1 MDLSPEKILVV
12 AMIALMVLGPERL
25 PQAARTAGK
34 MLAEV
39 RRLSATVQNQVTNA
53 IAEPRDAVSQS
64 ADELGLTD
72 IRKTLSGAG
81 LSLRG
86 ALNEVVNGATGQVTG
101 PAIESRPAVESG
113 PAVDAQ
119 AEPTTAT
126 PGSGIPVLLLPAA
139 AGPDDLSL
147 N

>member
-64 ADELGLTD
+64 VGELGLTD
-72 IRKTLSGAG
+72 IRKTLGGAG

-86 ALNEVVNGATGQVTG
+86 ALNEVVNGATGQARPGPTVG
-101 PAIESRPAVESG
+101 RPAIEDLPAI
-113 PAVDAQ
+113 DAA
-119 AEPTTAT
+119 AEPTTASAG
-126 PGSGIPVLLLPAA
+126 PGMPVLLVPTPT
-139 AGPDDLSL
+139 GPDDLSL